1 MQRILILRRPPPLFV
16 VPLPLAAPR
25 RAVARELEQFV
36 AKIAGSVDTPKR
48 KICRLP
54 R

>member
-1 MQRILILRRPPPLFV
+1 LWETYFCTSCAW
-16 VPLPLAAPR
+16 AAVIDTR
-25 RAVARELEQFV
+25 CSAVARELDQLV

-48 KICRLP
+48 KIFRLP